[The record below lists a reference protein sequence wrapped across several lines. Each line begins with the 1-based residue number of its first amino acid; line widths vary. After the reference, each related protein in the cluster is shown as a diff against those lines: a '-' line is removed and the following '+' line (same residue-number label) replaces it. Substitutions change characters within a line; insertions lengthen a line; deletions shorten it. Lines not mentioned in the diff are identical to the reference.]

1 MKSHTQIKIEDIYLT
16 EAGTSINPN
25 NKDDKMPTS
34 NDEARN
40 IVGIMNDYLT
50 PQDAQSITRRLDEEV
65 GQKSDNDSLKVSL
78 QMLRALYEDQ

>member
-16 EAGTSINPN
+16 EAGTSINQN

-40 IVGIMNDYLT
+40 IVRIMNDYLT
-50 PQDAQSITRRLDEEV
+50 PQDAQNITRRLDEEV

>member
-1 MKSHTQIKIEDIYLT
+1 MKSHTQIKIEDIYLI
-16 EAGTSINPN
+16 EAGTSINRS

-34 NDEARN
+34 NDEAKN
-40 IVGIMNDYLT
+40 IVRIMDDYLT
-50 PQDAQSITRRLDEEV
+50 HQDAQNITRRLDEEV

>member
-1 MKSHTQIKIEDIYLT
+1 
-16 EAGTSINPN
+16 
-25 NKDDKMPTS
+25 MPTS

-40 IVGIMNDYLT
+40 IVRIMNEYLT
-50 PQDAQSITRRLDEEV
+50 PQDAQNITRRLDEEV

>member
-1 MKSHTQIKIEDIYLT
+1 
-16 EAGTSINPN
+16 
-25 NKDDKMPTS
+25 MPTS

-40 IVGIMNDYLT
+40 IVRIMNDYLT
-50 PQDAQSITRRLDEEV
+50 PQDAQNITRRLDEEV